1 MIWPV
6 IPDGVDPSLYYLCV
20 GLAVVT
26 IGIAKAGFGGG
37 IGILAV
43 PLMAVVMPA
52 QQMIG
57 VLLPVLILADILSNL
72 HHLKQYEWRLM
83 KWLLPGMVIGIAIGT
98 VLFLVLKDSANKSTI
113 DSSLKLLV
121 GSICL
126 AVVLLQFFK
135 LFGKEPPT
143 LPKHPLS
150 SVVIG
155 SAAGVASTLSHAAGP
170 IVSIYLVQEKV
181 EKRKLV
187 GTLCLFF
194 MIMNLCKLPTFFY
207 MGFINT
213 HTLKNSIWF
222 LPLLPIGTLAGAW
235 MNKRVPEKPFA
246 MIIYI
251 TAGIAAAFMIYKVVA

>member
-1 MIWPV
+1 MWPT
-6 IPDGVDPSLYYLCV
+6 IPANVDPALYYICV

-43 PLMAVVMPA
+43 PLMAMVMPA
-52 QQMIG
+52 EQMIG
-57 VLLPVLILADILSNL
+57 VMLPVLILADILSNL
-72 HHLKQYEWRLM
+72 HYLKAYEWRLM
-83 KWLLPGMVIGIAIGT
+83 KWLLPGMLIGIAIGT
-98 VLFLVLKDSANKSTI
+98 TLFIILSGYENKHTI
-113 DSSLKLLV
+113 DNTLKLLV

-143 LPKHPLS
+143 LPKHPIS
-150 SVVIG
+150 SVIIG
-155 SAAGVASTLSHAAGP
+155 AAAGVASTLSHAAGP

-194 MIMNLCKLPTFFY
+194 MIMNLCKLPTYFY
-207 MGFINT
+207 MGYINT
-213 HTLKNSIWF
+213 QTLRNSIW
-222 LPLLPIGTLAGAW
+222 LIPLLPLGTLAGAW

-251 TAGIAAAFMIYKVVA
+251 TAGIAATFMIYKVLV

>member
-1 MIWPV
+1 MWPT
-6 IPDGVDPSLYYLCV
+6 IPDNVDPAMYYFCV
-20 GLAVVT
+20 GLGVLI

-43 PLMAVVMPA
+43 PLMAMVMPT

-57 VLLPVLILADILSNL
+57 VMLPVLIMADILSNL
-72 HHLKQYEWRLM
+72 HYLKEYEWRLM
-83 KWLLPGMVIGIAIGT
+83 RWLLPGAVIGIAIGT
-98 VLFLVLKDSANKSTI
+98 GLFYLLHQSQSKTIVDSTLNVT
-113 DSSLKLLV
+113 V

-126 AVVLLQFFK
+126 AVVCMQVFK

-150 SVVIG
+150 SVAIG
-155 SAAGVASTLSHAAGP
+155 TAAGVASTLSHAAGP

-181 EKRKLV
+181 EKRRLM
-187 GTLCLFF
+187 GTLLLFF
-194 MIMNLCKLPTFFY
+194 LLMNTAKLPTY
-207 MGFINT
+207 VWLGLINKQSLHDT
-213 HTLKNSIWF
+213 IWL

-246 MIIYI
+246 MIIYA
-251 TAGIAAAFMIYKVVA
+251 TAALAAAHMVYKVI